1 MRVLNFTNEGK
12 MEYKL
17 KKIISMN
24 GPAFST
30 GKDILKILFAHP

>member
-12 MEYKL
+12 MDYKP

-24 GPAFST
+24 DPTFST
-30 GKDILKILFAHP
+30 EKGF

>member
-12 MEYKL
+12 MDYKP

-24 GPAFST
+24 GMAFSMD
-30 GKDILKILFAHP
+30 KDF